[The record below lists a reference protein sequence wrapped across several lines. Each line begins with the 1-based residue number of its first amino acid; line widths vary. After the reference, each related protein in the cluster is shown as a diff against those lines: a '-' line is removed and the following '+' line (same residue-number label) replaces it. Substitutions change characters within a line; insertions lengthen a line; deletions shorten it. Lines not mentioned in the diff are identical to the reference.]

1 MRHFIIAVFA
11 AVLLSGCVP
20 RYATHRPAL
29 EMDIQNE
36 QGEPVPHAT
45 LWLQTH
51 RSPPGYYPQ
60 PEKFTADENGHI
72 SVSRVS
78 EWENMIFFL
87 HGTMIY
93 SWSWCVEAPG
103 YLPREGGVE
112 SLRPPVK
119 LFKARTPERC
129 YLAQYA
135 EARQ

>member
-36 QGEPVPHAT
+36 QGEPVPRAT

-51 RSPPGYYPQ
+51 RSPPGYYPP

-129 YLAQYA
+129 RLAQYA

>member
-45 LWLQTH
+45 LWLQTQ
-51 RSPPGYYPQ
+51 RSPPGYYPP

-129 YLAQYA
+129 SLAQYA

>member
-51 RSPPGYYPQ
+51 RSPAGYYPP

-129 YLAQYA
+129 HLAQYA

>member
-20 RYATHRPAL
+20 RYATHRPAV

-51 RSPPGYYPQ
+51 RSPPGYYPP

-93 SWSWCVEAPG
+93 SWSWCVDAPG

>member
-51 RSPPGYYPQ
+51 RSPPGYYPP
-60 PEKFTADENGHI
+60 PEKFTADEKGHI

-119 LFKARTPERC
+119 LFKARMPERC
-129 YLAQYA
+129 RLAQYA

>member
-45 LWLQTH
+45 LWLQTQ
-51 RSPPGYYPQ
+51 RSPPGYYPP

>member
-11 AVLLSGCVP
+11 TVLLSGCVP

-36 QGEPVPHAT
+36 QGERVPHAT

-51 RSPPGYYPQ
+51 RSPPGYYPP